1 MCFLEEK
8 ENLFTFDLKE
18 KDLGTTIKIKISI
31 VISIEATTAVF
42 TLSFKALAILSL
54 PQAYE
59 KLTLQLDV
67 WIVTKLGS

>member
-31 VISIEATTAVF
+31 VITFKATSVVF
-42 TLSFKALAILSL
+42 TLSFKALTILSL
-54 PQAYE
+54 QQVYE
-59 KLTLQLDV
+59 KLTFQFDER
-67 WIVTKLGS
+67 IVTKLRS